1 MQFSLIAVIPLIV
14 LLIAYIYFDPF
25 KVIRSYKDYSNP
37 FVIPNRDYIST
48 TMFLKNNKRFKYNS
62 FIFGSSRVLA
72 YKPESWLRHLS
83 EKDKPFMFDASME
96 SIYGIYTKIK
106 FLDSL
111 NVPMKNVLIIIC
123 RDETFNHSENHE
135 GHLYI
140 KHPSVSGE
148 SAMTFQSQ
156 FFKAYLSPKFLFN
169 FYYYVFSGKYESFMS
184 GYIEHRKMAYDTIT
198 NQLRIIDQETEI
210 TENPAKYYRKRSQL
224 FYTRKAEQVDS
235 VQRINS
241 KQLFMLQEIKRILEK
256 HLTNYKIVISPLY
269 EQVKFSGP
277 DQNILNTIFRKNLY
291 DFSGKNQF
299 TELITNYYETSH
311 YRPNVGDSIFEIIY
325 R

>member
-1 MQFSLIAVIPLIV
+1 
-14 LLIAYIYFDPF
+14 
-25 KVIRSYKDYSNP
+25 
-37 FVIPNRDYIST
+37 
-48 TMFLKNNKRFKYNS
+48 
-62 FIFGSSRVLA
+62 
-72 YKPESWLRHLS
+72 
-83 EKDKPFMFDASME
+83 MFDASME